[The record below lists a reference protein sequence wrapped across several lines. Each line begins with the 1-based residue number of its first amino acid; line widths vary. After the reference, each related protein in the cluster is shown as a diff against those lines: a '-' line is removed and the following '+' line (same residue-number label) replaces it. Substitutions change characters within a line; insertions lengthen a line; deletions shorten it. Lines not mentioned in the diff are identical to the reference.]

1 MSDLK
6 QFGWA
11 CVRKPFFCALVALS
25 LAGCSGIDKYLEKD
39 QTGVTDE
46 TVPNSVLQ
54 ADLSARFP
62 QALRGRPAEPPLPSS
77 QVYPGGTGENGAGVG
92 NAPAEQGAVQRGSDE
107 YDLNFQNAD
116 IGAVSKVLLGDLLRV
131 NYSIDPRVQGT
142 VSLASGRP
150 VAKKDLVAL
159 LESVLKLVNAQ
170 VVKEGS
176 LYKIVPAGEALGSG
190 AVDRDA
196 TGKLTPGYGISVL
209 PLQYVSAQAVLRAV
223 DSFAARPGMA
233 RVDTTRNLL
242 LVQGTS
248 IERASAIEA
257 ALALDV
263 DWMRNQAV
271 GVFPIRNSSPETI
284 IAELR
289 NVFDTGKDGAA
300 ANLVRFQ
307 PVTRLNAVLAV
318 AQTNALIGQVRTWI
332 ARLDRSD
339 DSNTTVRIYRLRYG
353 NAKIV
358 SGILREVFT
367 GQGSSSSLSGSSDL
381 SQLTPGSAARQ
392 ASSTGATSSGQ
403 ATTQSP
409 STIFGSTSRPGT
421 GAGNTASPDTGS
433 GPNDISALSNA
444 AGGSGTGILPNVRI
458 IADVAN
464 NSLVIYGSRDQYKIV
479 ERAIFEIDRA
489 PLQVA
494 IDVTVAEITLKNQL
508 QFGVQFYLQD
518 IKNSEQK
525 GSIGFGLTN
534 VIART
539 VPGANL
545 VIGSDTDPRV
555 ILNALRAITDVKVVS
570 SPALVVLDNQLAILQ
585 VGDQVPVAT
594 RQSQDVS
601 TPNAPL
607 VSNVEMKD
615 TGVIL
620 KVTPRINAN
629 GVVNLDV
636 TQEVSAVQ
644 PQADPTLTPTISQRK
659 IQSTIAVASGQTVLL
674 GGMISSKDTQGKQA
688 IPGLGDIKVFGD
700 LFGSKDKTKER
711 TELIMFI
718 RPQIIRDSVDA
729 QLVAEELRSKLSVI
743 ARGARSPTAPRQPG
757 Q

>member
-11 CVRKPFFCALVALS
+11 GVRKPFFCALVALS

-39 QTGVTDE
+39 QTGVTDD

-62 QALRGRPAEPPLPSS
+62 QALRGRPAEPPLPAS
-77 QVYPGGTGENGAGVG
+77 QVYPGGTAENGLAAG
-92 NAPAEQGAVQRGSDE
+92 APAEQGAVQRGSDE

-116 IGAVSKVLLGDLLRV
+116 IGAVSKVLLGDLLKV

-233 RVDTTRNLL
+233 RVDATRNLL

-358 SGILREVFT
+358 AGILREVFT
-367 GQGSSSSLSGSSDL
+367 GQGSSSSLSGGSDL

-392 ASSTGATSSGQ
+392 ASSSTGATSSGQ
-403 ATTQSP
+403 APTQSP
-409 STIFGSTSRPGT
+409 STIFGSTSRPG
-421 GAGNTASPDTGS
+421 AGSTSSPETGS
-433 GPNDISALSNA
+433 GSNDISALSNTTA
-444 AGGSGTGILPNVRI
+444 GSGSGILPNVRI
-458 IADVAN
+458 IADTAN

-494 IDVTVAEITLKNQL
+494 IDVTVAEITLRNQL

-525 GSIGFGLTN
+525 GSVGFGLSS
-534 VIART
+534 VLQRT
-539 VPGANL
+539 IPGANL

-555 ILNALRAITDVKVVS
+555 ILNALRAVTDVKVVS

-757 Q
+757 R